1 MLSYC
6 LKCRKKTKNQNPKV
20 VSTKNW
26 RIMFLSK
33 CVVCNSK
40 KKPKFLK
47 EKEARGLLRN
57 LSGIKIPVLS
67 ALPILNAF
75 L

>member
-1 MLSYC
+1 
-6 LKCRKKTKNQNPKV
+6 
-20 VSTKNW
+20 
-26 RIMFLSK
+26 MFLSK

-40 KKPKFLK
+40 KTLKFLK
-47 EKEARGLLRN
+47 EKEARGLLSN
-57 LSGIKIPVLS
+57 LSRIKIPVLS